1 MRKRVEAVGRFLSVH
16 KIAVLAV
23 IFFILMLVPVIVLT
37 YVNRASGDDFSY
49 GAYTHAAWVTTHS
62 LSEVWNAI
70 ERTLHQYY
78 YGWQGTWFSIFLFSL
93 QPEVFSDSAYVIVAP
108 FMLFLW
114 IGSTFFLAK
123 EVLVKRLHFGKSYYV
138 TATILFL
145 LISIEYIPSTKSSIF
160 WFNGCAHYLVPFAM
174 CQVLMV
180 LLVRFVDA
188 CRSGKACADKMT
200 TAGQTGTDRT
210 SAAGTASTGDAARA
224 VSADDR
230 KKTSGADAMPPHTG
244 VEATADDFEET
255 ITVEEYRAASV
266 NMVKDFVGILVLMT
280 LLGGS
285 NYQAALFAVIAC
297 LYAIVGGG
305 FSGISPEG
313 CEDRFSE
320 QKHRKC
326 GGWTLQGNKKILLL
340 LFPLITELLGLAV
353 SMKAPGNKVRGG
365 EGFGFSV
372 GKALETVGQSF
383 LQGITDIGG
392 YFIDKPIVFIGL
404 LALLFVLIE
413 GFIDAKLTLNESNR
427 RDVSEYLTAFKVNRE
442 THQTDIET
450 DRATGTKITQR
461 MIGILAAFCM
471 YCAMQAPTVYAGVE
485 FSSGVYNMNYQCF
498 LLFAVVVL
506 VIMADVIAELFAT
519 HIHQKHM
526 HADSAQE
533 GFDMTDFAQ
542 EGFEVANSVK
552 EGAASNGY
560 ISEEY
565 FFAREQLRETEYA
578 DAKKSYILRED
589 LLVNRFHLYIF
600 LPGMILCCILVL
612 LCKGNLKSST
622 TYKCLT
628 YITSGQAA
636 DYKWQ
641 MDLQTQLLNTGE
653 TDVVL
658 PFINNEQGPLMQMPV
673 TDDPTSFTSSTTA
686 QFYQKNSVVAMPRTE
701 WEEIYGEGSGW

>member
-49 GAYTHAAWVTTHS
+49 GAYTHVAWVTTHS

-108 FMLFLW
+108 LMLFLW

-188 CRSGKACADKMT
+188 CRSWKACADKMT

-297 LYAIVGGG
+297 VYAIVGGG
-305 FSGISPEG
+305 FSGISPERYG
-313 CEDRFSE
+313 DRFSA
-320 QKHRKC
+320 QKHVRRIDVSAE
-326 GGWTLQGNKKILLL
+326 GTSVPVKILLL
-340 LFPLITELLGLAV
+340 LFPLITELLGLAI

-365 EGFGFSV
+365 EAFGFSV
-372 GKALETVGQSF
+372 GKAFETVGQSF

-450 DRATGTKITQR
+450 DRATDRETDTKTAQR
-461 MIGILAAFCM
+461 IIGILAAFCM

-498 LLFAVVVL
+498 LLFAGVVL
-506 VIMADVIAELFAT
+506 IILAEIVVELFAA
-519 HIHQKHM
+519 HM
-526 HADSAQE
+526 HRKQMQVDFGKT
-533 GFDMTDFAQ
+533 GFDMTD
-542 EGFEVANSVK
+542 SVK
-552 EGAASNGY
+552 KGS
-560 ISEEY
+560 
-565 FFAREQLRETEYA
+565 
-578 DAKKSYILRED
+578 
-589 LLVNRFHLYIF
+589 FHNYVF
-600 LPGMILCCILVL
+600 LPGMILCCVLVL

-641 MDLQTQLLNTGE
+641 MDLQTQLLHTGE
-653 TDVVL
+653 ADVVL